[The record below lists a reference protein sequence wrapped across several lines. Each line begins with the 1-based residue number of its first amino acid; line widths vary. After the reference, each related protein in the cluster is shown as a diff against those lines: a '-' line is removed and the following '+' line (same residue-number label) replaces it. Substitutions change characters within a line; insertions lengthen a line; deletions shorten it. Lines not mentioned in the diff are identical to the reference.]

1 VHHPLNAKDHEVLRP
16 QDSATRDR
24 RSLAGL
30 WRFRADPDG
39 VGRAQRW
46 FAAPLAEATDMPVP
60 ASYNDIVPGRALH
73 DHVGEVW
80 YQTRVRVPHTW
91 AEQRIVLRFDS
102 ATHRATVW
110 VGEQEVVHHEGGYTP
125 FEADVTELVRAGA
138 EVLITAAVDNVLT
151 WETIPPGIVVDT
163 PHGKRQKYLHDF
175 FNYAGLHRPVWLY
188 STPHTYLEDLRVTTD
203 VDDPLADQVCATVA
217 YRAEIAGDD
226 RSVTVRA
233 RLLDAEGTEQA
244 TAEGTHATIEL
255 PSAHLW
261 RPGAGYQYDLVIELI
276 DSTGGGL
283 VDSFHQLFGVRT
295 VEVRGTEFLI
305 NGTPFYFTG
314 FGMHEDHAVLGKG
327 QENAA
332 MVHDFELLKWIGA
345 NSFRTSHY
353 PYSEEILDYADAHG
367 IVVIDETAAVGMNAG
382 VAAVLGTQ
390 IDRVY
395 GPDAIS
401 DRTAA
406 THAQAI
412 RELMARDKNRPSV
425 VIWSIANEPESHTDD
440 AVRYFEPLFELA
452 RSLDDSRPIGF
463 VNVQFSPAGECKLTP
478 FSDVV
483 MINRYYGWYVQTGD
497 LDNAEDALD
506 AELTEWAKAGKPI
519 LVTEFGADAVA
530 GLHAVTGSMW
540 SEEYQTEIVEMSL
553 RVFDRHPAVQGEHLW
568 NFADFQTSLGI
579 VRVDGNKKGAFTRDR
594 RPKAVAHLLR
604 KRWTGQ
610 STLATPQD

>member
-1 VHHPLNAKDHEVLRP
+1 MLRP

-24 RSLAGL
+24 RSLTGL
-30 WRFRADPDG
+30 WRFRVDPDG
-39 VGRAQRW
+39 VGREQQW
-46 FAAPLAEATDMPVP
+46 FASPLADAIDMPVP

-80 YQTRVRVPHTW
+80 YQTLVRVPHTW
-91 AEQRIVLRFDS
+91 GEQRIVLRFDS

-110 VGEQEVVHHEGGYTP
+110 VDGQELVRHEGGYTP
-125 FEADVTELVRAGA
+125 FEADVTDLVRAGA
-138 EVLITAAVDNVLT
+138 EALVTAAVDNVLT

-163 PHGKRQKYLHDF
+163 PRGRRQKYMHDF

-188 STPHTYLEDLRVTTD
+188 ATPRTYLQDLHVTTG
-203 VDDPLADQVCATVA
+203 VDDPLAEEVAATVR
-217 YRAEIAGDD
+217 YRAEIGGDD
-226 RSVTVRA
+226 GAVTVRA
-233 RLLDAEGTEQA
+233 RLLDADGTERG
-244 TAEGTHATIEL
+244 TAEGADAAIEL
-255 PSAHLW
+255 PDAHLW
-261 RPGAGYQYDLVIELI
+261 RPGEGYQYQLVIELV
-276 DSTGGGL
+276 DSDGGAL
-283 VDSFHQLFGVRT
+283 VDSYRQLFGIRT

-332 MVHDFELLKWIGA
+332 MVHDFELLRWIGA

-367 IVVIDETAAVGMNAG
+367 IVVIDETAAVGMNAT
-382 VAAVLGTQ
+382 VAAVLGTR

-401 DRTAA
+401 ERTAQ

-440 AVRYFEPLFELA
+440 AVRYFEPLFALA
-452 RSLDDSRPIGF
+452 RSLDDTRPIGF
-463 VNVQFSPAGECKLTP
+463 VNVQFSPASKCKLTA
-478 FSDVV
+478 FSDLI
-483 MINRYYGWYVQTGD
+483 MINRYYGWYVEAGD
-497 LDNAEDALD
+497 LANAEDALD
-506 AELTEWAKAGKPI
+506 AELTEWAEAGKPI
-519 LVTEFGADAVA
+519 LVTEFGADTVA
-530 GLHAVTGSMW
+530 GLHTVTGAMW
-540 SEEYQTEIVEMSL
+540 SEEFQTEIVEMSL

-579 VRVDGNKKGAFTRDR
+579 VRADGNKKGAFTRDR
-594 RPKAVAHLLR
+594 RPKAVAHMLR
-604 KRWTGQ
+604 RRWTGQ
-610 STLATPQD
+610 DTLATPQD

>member
-1 VHHPLNAKDHEVLRP
+1 MLRP
-16 QDSATRDR
+16 QESPTRDR

-30 WRFRADPDG
+30 WRFRADPNG
-39 VGRAQRW
+39 VGREQQWYASSLTD
-46 FAAPLAEATDMPVP
+46 AIDMPVP

-91 AEQRIVLRFDS
+91 GEQRIVLRFDS

-110 VGEQEVVHHEGGYTP
+110 LGDQELVRHEGGYTP

-138 EVLITAAVDNVLT
+138 EVLITAAVDNRLT
-151 WETIPPGIVVDT
+151 WETIPPGMVVDT
-163 PHGKRQKYLHDF
+163 PRGKRQKYMHDF
-175 FNYAGLHRPVWLY
+175 FNYAGLHRPVCLY
-188 STPHTYLEDLRVTTD
+188 STPHTYLENLRVTTYT
-203 VDDPLADQVCATVA
+203 DDPLADQVSATVG
-217 YRAEIAGDD
+217 YRAEVAGDSG
-226 RSVTVRA
+226 SVTVRA
-233 RLLDAEGTEQA
+233 RLLDADGTQCGTIEGA
-244 TAEGTHATIEL
+244 AATIEL
-255 PSAHLW
+255 PSAQLW
-261 RPGAGYQYDLVIELI
+261 RPGAGYQYALVIELV
-276 DSTGGGL
+276 DTASGAL
-283 VDSFHQLFGVRT
+283 VDSYRQLVGIRT
-295 VEVRGTEFLI
+295 IEVRDTEFLI
-305 NGTPFYFTG
+305 NGKPFYFTG

-367 IVVIDETAAVGMNAG
+367 IVVIDETAAVGMNAT
-382 VAAVLGTQ
+382 VAAVLGTR

-395 GPDAIS
+395 GPEAIS
-401 DRTAA
+401 DRTAE

-412 RELMARDKNRPSV
+412 RELMERDKNRPSV

-440 AVRYFEPLFELA
+440 AVRYFEPLFKLA
-452 RSLDDSRPIGF
+452 RSLDDTRPIGF
-463 VNVQFSPAGECKLTP
+463 VNVQFSPAGECKLTR
-478 FSDVV
+478 FSDLV

-497 LDNAEDALD
+497 LENAEDALD

-519 LVTEFGADAVA
+519 IVTEFGADTVT
-530 GLHAVTGSMW
+530 GLHTVTGAMW
-540 SEEYQTEIVEMSL
+540 SEEYQTEIVAMSL
-553 RVFDRHPAVQGEHLW
+553 RVFDRHPQVQGEHLW

-594 RPKAVAHLLR
+594 RPKAVAHMLR
-604 KRWTGQ
+604 QRWTGQ
-610 STLATPQD
+610 TTLGTPQD